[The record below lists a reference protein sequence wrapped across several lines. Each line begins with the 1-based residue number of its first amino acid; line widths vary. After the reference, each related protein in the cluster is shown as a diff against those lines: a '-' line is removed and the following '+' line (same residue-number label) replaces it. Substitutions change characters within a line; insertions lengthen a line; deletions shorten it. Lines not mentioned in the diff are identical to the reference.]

1 MDDMNLKAEAPGQ
14 RFFYL
19 FGSIF
24 GGIGVL
30 FLALGIASLVSS
42 WRLVDTGMRAE
53 GEVIALVGTRT
64 AQPRV
69 RFVDETG
76 RVIEF
81 TSNAGRNP
89 PAYGIGERIQVLYP
103 AGKPERAVIRGTFSL
118 WGFAI
123 IGGGLGLLCTLIGIA
138 SGVAGLR
145 AARRARKLDA
155 QGVVIDTDFTAVERI
170 SDDDGVVF
178 FVRSQWLSPS
188 SREMHVFQSDA
199 LRFDP
204 SRFIRPGQRIRVR
217 IDPANP
223 SNHQMDMGFL
233 PREAGR

>member
-1 MDDMNLKAEAPGQ
+1 MNLKADRSGQ
-14 RFFYL
+14 RFYYL
-19 FGSIF
+19 FGGIF
-24 GGIGVL
+24 GGIGAL
-30 FLALGIASLVSS
+30 FLVLGIASLVSS
-42 WRLVDTGMRAE
+42 WQLANTGVRAE
-53 GEVIALVGTRT
+53 GVVIGLVGSRT

-81 TSNAGRNP
+81 VSRAGSNP
-89 PAYGIGERIQVLYP
+89 PAYNIGERVEVLYP
-103 AGKPERAVIRGTFSL
+103 AGQPRRAVIRGVFSL
-118 WGFAI
+118 WGFAM
-123 IGGGLGLLCTLIGIA
+123 IGGGLGLVCTIIGLLGLA
-138 SGVAGLR
+138 AGVRAG
-145 AARRARKLDA
+145 RRARTLDA
-155 QGVVIDTDFTAVERI
+155 KGVLIDTDFTTVERI